1 MIRSITRPKPAE
13 EVDRLLDDAGRV
25 FVIGCGTCTT
35 LTKTGG
41 LDEVA
46 AEVARLT
53 ASGRLVTGS
62 VVLPVACDE
71 LTAEALREYGDAINM
86 ADAVLVMSCAF
97 GVQTVA
103 RQLVK
108 TVVPFQNTL
117 FIGKEKGRLL
127 FDEICRQCGDCIL
140 GETGGVCPVVSCH
153 KGLVN
158 GPCGGT
164 NGGKCEIDSEK
175 DCAWTLIYERLEKL
189 GKLDLMRRLQPP
201 RNHQVEPSPG
211 KIRLTA

>member
-35 LTKTGG
+35 LTRTGG
-41 LDEVA
+41 LEEVA

-53 ASGRLVTGS
+53 AGGRLVTGS

-71 LTAEALREYGDAINM
+71 LTAEALREYGDAVNM

-103 RQLVK
+103 RQVLK

-127 FDEICRQCGDCIL
+127 FDEICQQCGDCIL

-164 NGGKCEIDSEK
+164 NSGKCEIDSDK

-201 RNHQVEPSPG
+201 RNHQVEPGPG
-211 KIRLTA
+211 KIRLSA

>member
-41 LDEVA
+41 LEEVA
-46 AEVARLT
+46 AEVKRLT
-53 ASGRLVTGS
+53 EGGRLVTGS

-71 LTAEALREYGDAINM
+71 LTAEALKENGDAINM

-103 RQLVK
+103 RQVVK

-127 FDEICRQCGDCIL
+127 FDEICVQCGDCLL

-201 RNHQVEPSPG
+201 RNHQVEPRPG
-211 KIRLTA
+211 KTRLGA

>member
-41 LDEVA
+41 LEEVA
-46 AEVARLT
+46 AEVTRLT
-53 ASGRLVTGS
+53 EAGRLVTGS

-71 LTAEALREYGDAINM
+71 LTAEALAEHGDAINM

-127 FDEICRQCGDCIL
+127 FDEICQQCGDCLL

-164 NGGKCEIDSEK
+164 NAGKCEIDADK

-211 KIRLTA
+211 KIRLSA

>member
-35 LTKTGG
+35 LTRTGG
-41 LDEVA
+41 LEEVA
-46 AEVARLT
+46 AEVKRLT
-53 ASGRLVTGS
+53 EAGRLVTGS

-71 LTAEALREYGDAINM
+71 LTAEALAEYGDAINM

-127 FDEICRQCGDCIL
+127 FDEICQQCGDCIL

-164 NGGKCEIDSEK
+164 NAGKCEIDSEK

>member
-41 LDEVA
+41 LEEVA
-46 AEVARLT
+46 AEVKRLT
-53 ASGRLVTGS
+53 EAGRLVTGS

-71 LTAEALREYGDAINM
+71 LTAEALKENGDAINM

-127 FDEICRQCGDCIL
+127 FDEICVQCGDCLL

-164 NGGKCEIDSEK
+164 NGGKCEIDPDK

-201 RNHQVEPSPG
+201 RNHQVEPRPG
-211 KIRLTA
+211 KIRLSA

>member
-41 LDEVA
+41 LEEVA
-46 AEVARLT
+46 AEVTRLT
-53 ASGRLVTGS
+53 ETGRLVTGS

-71 LTAEALREYGDAINM
+71 LTAEALAEHGGAIDM

-127 FDEICRQCGDCIL
+127 FDEICQQCGDCLL

-164 NGGKCEIDSEK
+164 NAGKCEIDADK

>member
-41 LDEVA
+41 LEEVA
-46 AEVARLT
+46 AEVKRLT
-53 ASGRLVTGS
+53 EAGRLVTGS

-71 LTAEALREYGDAINM
+71 LTAEALAEHGDAINM

-108 TVVPFQNTL
+108 TVVPFQDTL

-127 FDEICRQCGDCIL
+127 FDEICQQCGDCIL

-164 NGGKCEIDSEK
+164 NAGKCEIDADK

-201 RNHQVEPSPG
+201 RNHQVEPRPG
-211 KIRLTA
+211 KIRLSA